1 VKRIVGMAMLLVL
14 WLPACAAADRTDDVF
29 ARMQLG
35 KLSALHQEVA
45 QFRQTLSPVDMPCGY
60 RDFRAVIHSHSYLS
74 HDSRNTL
81 EQMVTAAHTTSTDV
95 IMLTDH
101 QSKEHDVLVE
111 GFTGVHD
118 GVLFFPGAENRQLLI
133 YSPTS
138 FDIGAPPTLQD
149 LINLVNEKGGTT
161 FLSHVEGVRDF
172 NLTGLT
178 GMEIYNTHAQA
189 MEAPGL
195 FKVFSPSNAEEQA
208 RLMMVV
214 QAAQRYP
221 NEMLAALSYRPDIYL
236 RPFDELTQRY
246 RLTGVAANDSHSN
259 TGIVIKAAPE
269 GKVVI
274 EDILGEEMGAMEASK
289 LPFPG
294 LVKPDTK
301 PGDVLFKLQLD
312 PNDVSFGHVG
322 TFVLAEQLTPQAF
335 LDALRAGHCYVGFE
349 WIASPK
355 GFRFV
360 AMRDDKPVAIMGDEL
375 KLAPGLKLVAALP
388 GEAVVRLYRNGELKE
403 EASGRKVEWG
413 VSQAGVYRVE
423 AYVKLGGE
431 LRPWIFS
438 NPIYVR

>member
-1 VKRIVGMAMLLVL
+1 MKRIVGIVIMLVL
-14 WLPACAAADRTDDVF
+14 WLPACAVADRTDDVF

-35 KLSALHQEVA
+35 KLAALHQEVA

-81 EQMVTAAHTTSTDV
+81 EQMVAAAHTTGTDV
-95 IMLTDH
+95 IMLSDH
-101 QSKEHDVLVE
+101 PSKQHDVLVE

-118 GVLFFPGAENRQLLI
+118 GVLFFPGAEDRNLLI
-133 YSPTS
+133 YSPTTL
-138 FDIGAPPTLQD
+138 DIGSPPTLQD
-149 LINLVNEKGGTT
+149 LINLVNQKGGTT

-178 GMEIYNTHAQA
+178 GMELYNTHAQA
-189 MEAPGL
+189 MEASGL

-208 RLMMVV
+208 RLMTVV

-236 RPFDELTQRY
+236 RPFDELSQRY

-274 EDILGEEMGAMEASK
+274 EDILGEEMAAMEASK

-322 TFVLAEQLTPQAF
+322 TFVLAEQLTPETF
-335 LDALRAGHCYVGFE
+335 LGALRAGHCYVGFE

-388 GEAVVRLYRNGELKE
+388 GEAVMRLYRNGELKE

>member
-1 VKRIVGMAMLLVL
+1 
-14 WLPACAAADRTDDVF
+14 
-29 ARMQLG
+29 
-35 KLSALHQEVA
+35 
-45 QFRQTLSPVDMPCGY
+45 
-60 RDFRAVIHSHSYLS
+60 
-74 HDSRNTL
+74 
-81 EQMVTAAHTTSTDV
+81 
-95 IMLTDH
+95 
-101 QSKEHDVLVE
+101 
-111 GFTGVHD
+111 
-118 GVLFFPGAENRQLLI
+118 
-133 YSPTS
+133 
-138 FDIGAPPTLQD
+138 
-149 LINLVNEKGGTT
+149 
-161 FLSHVEGVRDF
+161 
-172 NLTGLT
+172 
-178 GMEIYNTHAQA
+178 
-189 MEAPGL
+189 
-195 FKVFSPSNAEEQA
+195 
-208 RLMMVV
+208 
-214 QAAQRYP
+214 
-221 NEMLAALSYRPDIYL
+221 
-236 RPFDELTQRY
+236 
-246 RLTGVAANDSHSN
+246 
-259 TGIVIKAAPE
+259 
-269 GKVVI
+269 VI

-312 PNDVSFGHVG
+312 PNDVSFGHIG
-322 TFVLAEQLTPQAF
+322 TFVLAEQLTPQGF

-388 GEAVVRLYRNGELKE
+388 GEAVVRLYRNGEVKE